1 MSKQT
6 IRADGAEGTSH
17 PRNVAKQS
25 LTVNDLSTPATI
37 DTKHSIF
44 GEEIVAEAC
53 RRQIYPFL
61 SLAEEV
67 HAATSGIESLV
78 GLIRRHMVDP
88 DSDDPKLSEYD
99 KDNLLALVQFAAKSL
114 HFQCSQLEQWA
125 GKHFVNRGAE

>member
-44 GEEIVAEAC
+44 GEEIVKEAC
-53 RRQIYPFL
+53 RRGIYPFL
-61 SLAEEV
+61 SLAEGV

-78 GLIRRHMVDP
+78 GLIRSDMLDP
-88 DSDDPKLSEYD
+88 DSDDPKLSAYD
-99 KDNLLALVQFAAKSL
+99 RDNLLGLVQFAAWSL
-114 HFQCSQLEQWA
+114 HSHCSQLEKWA
-125 GKHFVNRGAE
+125 GEHFVKGGAE

>member
-1 MSKQT
+1 
-6 IRADGAEGTSH
+6 
-17 PRNVAKQS
+17 
-25 LTVNDLSTPATI
+25 
-37 DTKHSIF
+37 
-44 GEEIVAEAC
+44 
-53 RRQIYPFL
+53 
-61 SLAEEV
+61 
-67 HAATSGIESLV
+67 GIESLV